1 VRTGVPGAVA
11 GVELSLECG
20 HRGVAV
26 VGVGDG
32 GWRAVGAEQQSEQR
46 EPARSVSV
54 SVASVRCVGVAAG
67 LVVFGWTVLVDAQEA
82 PPAPE
87 TLAVGDWQLA
97 PVVEARVRGEY
108 RHGLAV
114 KDSGLLVER
123 ARLGV
128 DAQRGVLEAH
138 VVLQDA
144 RELDLGGGTRLQ
156 GTPLPFALT
165 GVYEAW
171 GEGHSSS
178 ARPSYVRIGRQPIAW
193 GEGRLL
199 GTADWSPAA
208 RSLDAVRARVVVRDS
223 AFELLAAVLT
233 DPALPVFAAYGE
245 LFGVR
250 GELAFD
256 PLLAIEAYVL
266 ARFAQE
272 SPSVDLE
279 NTVRGETYTGA
290 LRAHGDSQAW
300 SWGAEGAMQ
309 LGRVPHFAEDRLAW
323 AAAGRASYTFERAL
337 GHPTVHLGVAFAS
350 GDGGGSTY
358 RAFDPLLPDV
368 HSGHGAMDLFAW
380 SNEEEANIRL
390 TAVPWT
396 DGLAGVEYRYVR
408 LAEPGGAWRSAYL
421 ATIARAPDNTQGEL
435 GHEVDAFVAW
445 SPWAPLDLSAGYSV
459 FVLGDGARNL
469 VAANQLGLTDVSH
482 FAYGQV
488 ELKVP

>member
-1 VRTGVPGAVA
+1 
-11 GVELSLECG
+11 
-20 HRGVAV
+20 
-26 VGVGDG
+26 
-32 GWRAVGAEQQSEQR
+32 
-46 EPARSVSV
+46 
-54 SVASVRCVGVAAG
+54 
-67 LVVFGWTVLVDAQEA
+67 VDAQEA

-208 RSLDAVRARVVVRDS
+208 RPLDAVRARVVVRDS

-233 DPALPVFAAYGE
+233 DPALPVVAAYGE

-323 AAAGRASYTFERAL
+323 AAAGRASYAFERAL

-390 TAVPWT
+390 TAAPWT

-421 ATIARAPDNTQGEL
+421 ATIAHTPDNTQGEL

-469 VAANQLGLTDVSH
+469 VATNQLGLTDVSH